1 MSTVAQQRFKR
12 PIPVTLVG
20 FIALGVAG
28 FHFYQG
34 ADWLW
39 RASGLWQDFPAS
51 LQNLNAE
58 ELHFFFRSV
67 LKVGL
72 SFLALV
78 ILFNFFRL
86 RRWSWLALTLWITV
100 YMIVDLFTYLYAQ
113 ANFLSMAINS
123 LLTFLLIQ
131 SDVQLA
137 FGLLSTEKAQDDHP

>member
-1 MSTVAQQRFKR
+1 MSTVAASRFKR

-34 ADWLW
+34 AEWLW
-39 RASGLWQDFPAS
+39 RARWLWPDFPAS
-51 LQNLNAE
+51 LQSLNAE
-58 ELHFFFRSV
+58 GLHVFFRSV
-67 LKVGL
+67 IKVGL

-100 YMIVDLFTYLYAQ
+100 YMMVDLFTYLYAQ
-113 ANFLSMAINS
+113 ANFLSMVINS

-137 FGLLSTEKAQDDHP
+137 FGLLSAEKAQNDSR